1 MKLKSIV
8 IMGVGIVILINII
21 GTTFFYISFV
31 NLLEEQVADHLN
43 LAAES
48 RVNHIETFLEGKKG
62 RAIDFASDGFII
74 TSLTALEIGEGDSER
89 IKSNLS
95 RYILLNKIPTD
106 KDIYGIEVLNS
117 QGIIVS
123 HSGEEET
130 EEVHKEENKFLKTVF
145 SLGKEGIFVS
155 DIFYDKE
162 FERNAYVVA
171 APIHTG
177 GEFLG
182 VVIIKM
188 GLETLAEITT
198 DRTGLGETGEIY
210 ILNRNGLLITPS
222 RFLGGNAGILTQE
235 VDTENSREC
244 FEDIEEY
251 FNPELEEV
259 EEHED
264 ELLTYKDYRGEKVL
278 GVHSYIPENDW
289 CLLAQI
295 DKSEVLGQAK
305 ITLLV
310 ISIVII
316 LITSILVSLIA
327 VFIGKIFERRK
338 ERR

>member
-1 MKLKSIV
+1 MKTKSMV
-8 IMGVGIVILINII
+8 IIGVDIIILINII
-21 GTTFFYISFV
+21 GITFFYISSV
-31 NLLEEQVADHLN
+31 NLLEEQIVDHLN
-43 LAAES
+43 SAAES
-48 RVNHIETFLEGKKG
+48 RANHIETFLDDKKE
-62 RAIDFASDGFII
+62 RAIDFSFDGFII
-74 TSLTALEIGEGDSER
+74 TSLTSLEIGEGDPKH

-130 EEVHKEENKFLKTVF
+130 EEAHKEENKFFKTVF

-171 APIHTG
+171 APIYNR

-198 DRTGLGETGEIY
+198 DRTGLGETGEI
-210 ILNRNGLLITPS
+210 IIVNKDRFLITPS

-235 VDTENSREC
+235 VDTKNSRDC

-264 ELLTYKDYRGEKVL
+264 ELLTYADYRGEKVL
-278 GVHSYIPENDW
+278 GVHAYIPENDW

-295 DKSEVLGQAK
+295 DKSEVLKEPRQK
-305 ITLLV
+305 LLGV
-310 ISIVII
+310 SLFIL
-316 LITSILVSLIA
+316 LITSLFLILLVYFSGRFLDKNIY
-327 VFIGKIFERRK
+327 
-338 ERR
+338 